1 MRIASI
7 DTLRT
12 IAIFMVICIHSH
24 PFRNLNGQ
32 IDLWFNQLN
41 RFAVPFFFIAAS
53 YFFTKK
59 LNAGAKVTD
68 LYIRYLTRLTLI
80 FIIWTT
86 IYFFLPLPNKIRTYG
101 IFNGLNQLITER
113 IAWITDHPIT
123 FLSQGLTVHL
133 WFITSLIV
141 SLTILYGV
149 IMLNQPGKIGFLNLR
164 DLGNLIFLIAIPLY
178 LFGLLAGAYSKT
190 PLGITFDFNTR
201 DGPFFS
207 TLFIAIG
214 WWLAQR
220 NFKPTLQLAGATII
234 GGFLLQMTEYLLL
247 SNTYGSMSNPAQGN
261 YLLGTVFFGT
271 GVMLLALAIPQLGK
285 NTPLPNWGKY
295 TLGIYVAHLLV
306 LNYAGKLTHPLPGTI
321 SQLVTP
327 VIVYFITLAI
337 VAILAKI
344 KYIRPIV
351 V

>member
-24 PFRNLNGQ
+24 PFRNLNGS
-32 IDLWFNQLN
+32 IDFWFNQLN

-59 LNAGAKVTD
+59 ILAGAKVTD

-80 FIIWTT
+80 FIVWTT
-86 IYFFLPLPNKIRTYG
+86 IYFFLPLPKKIQTYG
-101 IFNGLNQLITER
+101 LFNGLNQLITER
-113 IAWITDHPIT
+113 ITWITDHPIT
-123 FLSQGLTVHL
+123 FLSEGLTVHL
-133 WFITSLIV
+133 WFITSLIL

-149 IMLNQPGKIGFLNLR
+149 IMLNKPGKIFLL
-164 DLGNLIFLIAIPLY
+164 AIPLY

-190 PLGITFDFNTR
+190 PLGITFDLNTR
-201 DGPFFS
+201 NGPFFS

-220 NFKPTLQLAGATII
+220 DFKPSLQLAWASII
-234 GGFLLQMTEYLLL
+234 SGFLLQMTEYLLL
-247 SNTYGSMSNPAQGN
+247 FNTYGTLSNPAQGN

-285 NTPLPNWGKY
+285 NTPLPHWGKY

-306 LNYAGKLTHPLPGTI
+306 LNYAGKLTYPLPGVMA
-321 SQLVTP
+321 QLVTP
-327 VIVYFITLAI
+327 VIIYFITLAI

-351 V
+351 M

>member
-1 MRIASI
+1 MRITSI

-12 IAIFMVICIHSH
+12 IAIFVVIGIHSH
-24 PFRNLNGQ
+24 PFRNLNLQ

-59 LNAGAKVTD
+59 HLEGTKVTD
-68 LYIRYLTRLTLI
+68 LYIRYLTRLTII
-80 FIIWTT
+80 FMVWTT
-86 IYFFLPLPNKIRTYG
+86 IYFFLPLPSKIRTYG
-101 IFNGLNQLITER
+101 IFNGLNQLIIER
-113 IAWITDHPIT
+113 ITWITDHPIT
-123 FLSQGLTVHL
+123 FLCQGLTIHL
-133 WFITSLIV
+133 WFIISLIL
-141 SLTILYGV
+141 SLTMLYGV
-149 IMLNQPGKIGFLNLR
+149 IVRNQPGK
-164 DLGNLIFLIAIPLY
+164 IFLIAIPLY

-220 NFKPTLQLAGATII
+220 DFKPTLQLAWATII
-234 GGFLLQMTEYLLL
+234 SGFLVQMTEYLLL

-271 GVMLLALAIPQLGK
+271 GVMFLALAIPQLGK
-285 NTPLPNWGKY
+285 YTPLPNWGKY
-295 TLGIYVAHLLV
+295 TLGIYAAHLLV
-306 LNYAGKLTHPLPGTI
+306 LNYAGKLTYFLPGII
-321 SQLVTP
+321 SQLLMP
-327 VIVYFITLAI
+327 VLIYFITLAI

-344 KYIRPIV
+344 KYIRSIV